1 MTTIRR
7 LRELPYAAKVLA
19 GHQCRERSGRRP
31 GAAILV
37 DLPHRGPASGHLGA
51 RATLAVQAG
60 YGAVLRDR
68 RLRTLLMMMLALL
81 VVALRP
87 LLPAPV
93 GRAGEPAVAAGT
105 ATA

>member
-1 MTTIRR
+1 M
-7 LRELPYAAKVLA
+7 
-19 GHQCRERSGRRP
+19 
-31 GAAILV
+31 
-37 DLPHRGPASGHLGA
+37 
-51 RATLAVQAG
+51 QAG